1 MPRNDLPSQL
11 ELTFLP
17 IIWIFFTGDGIKSML
32 AFEIFSTLAIAKEL
46 KREVGLIEV
55 GNRHEGAELDGG

>member
-1 MPRNDLPSQL
+1 
-11 ELTFLP
+11 
-17 IIWIFFTGDGIKSML
+17 ML

-46 KREVGLIEV
+46 KREVGLIEI